1 MEETIKNKEHEI
13 KGSLTYEGRVIQKII
28 GIALEKVD
36 GLLALDGGF
45 LSNLKDKVIKSD
57 NKTDGVSV
65 EIGQKEVAVDLEIIA
80 EYQKHIPTIFEDIK
94 KVVEDSVHQMTNL
107 EVIEVNV
114 KVIDIKTKEQYQ
126 KDSVSLQEKVSDVAE
141 STAEFTNS
149 QIKKVKTNTEKSHK
163 EPRVV

>member
-1 MEETIKNKEHEI
+1 MEEIVKTEEHVVN
-13 KGSLTYEGRVIQKII
+13 GNLTYEDRVIQKIV

-45 LSNLKDKVIKSD
+45 FSNLKDKVIKSG

-80 EYQKHIPTIFEDIK
+80 EYQKHIPTIFDDIK
-94 KVVEDSVHQMTNL
+94 KVVEESVHQMTNL

-114 KVIDIKTKEQYQ
+114 KVIDIKTKEQHQ
-126 KDSVSLQEKVSDVAE
+126 KDSVTLQERVSDVAE
-141 STAEFTNS
+141 STADFTNS
-149 QIKKVKTNTEKSHK
+149 QIKKVKSSTEKINK